1 MKLSTTIQLINLL
14 LALGLLSGCS
24 VKELFSSK
32 QHEMVLIPA
41 GEFMMGDLS
50 CKNTRSTCESKNDE
64 EAYQQCI
71 AEGCVGS
78 PVDRPKHYR
87 RVQQSFL
94 MSKTEITQSQYAS
107 LTKRWPSYHDET
119 RVGEPIDDYPVDS
132 VTWMDALRFANL
144 LSEHEGYTLCY
155 SFDETVT
162 LNDKCTGYRLP
173 TVVEWE
179 YAAKAASKYRY
190 AGGNEVKD
198 VAWIRPTSDGRTS
211 KVGLKAPN
219 AWGLYDMT
227 GNVAEWV
234 WDRFDLFAYE
244 STKWS
249 RRPSDYLPKAR
260 GTRGGS
266 IESNIEGAKI
276 WHRRGFGPEVSRHKV
291 GFRLVRSSREEP
303 KND

>member
-107 LTKRWPSYHDET
+107 LTKRWPSYHDEA
-119 RVGEPIDDYPVDS
+119 RDGS
-132 VTWMDALRFANL
+132 VPEVSDVVVLDQGFTFSDGKPGCIVYGIN
-144 LSEHEGYTLCY
+144 EEG
-155 SFDETVT
+155 
-162 LNDKCTGYRLP
+162 
-173 TVVEWE
+173 
-179 YAAKAASKYRY
+179 KYRY
-190 AGGNEVKD
+190 EAEV
-198 VAWIRPTSDGRTS
+198 
-211 KVGLKAPN
+211 
-219 AWGLYDMT
+219 
-227 GNVAEWV
+227 
-234 WDRFDLFAYE
+234 YE
-244 STKWS
+244 SELGHDS
-249 RRPSDYLPKAR
+249 HS
-260 GTRGGS
+260 
-266 IESNIEGAKI
+266 
-276 WHRRGFGPEVSRHKV
+276 
-291 GFRLVRSSREEP
+291 
-303 KND
+303 